1 MRCLESGTPGLR
13 PRRIAPAVRSL
24 AISDPHGF
32 LIRTA
37 AEVEKEEKRARRPGI
52 DRARSAE
59 AESARALSEIR
70 AAVNALPKDRRE
82 ILGLHLEGLTYR
94 QIAQQTALTKEA
106 VLCDLVSAYSQLRLA
121 LDYPRRTARKRNRRH
136 GGRRDLRPRR
146 LAMAATAGKLPKWK
160 K

>member
-52 DRARSAE
+52 DRTRSAE

-94 QIAQQTALTKEA
+94 QIAQQTALAKEA
-106 VLCDLVSAYSQLRLA
+106 VLCDLVSFAWRWIIQ
-121 LDYPRRTARKRNRRH
+121 DERRESEIGATGAGETRDH
-136 GGRRDLRPRR
+136 GD
-146 LAMAATAGKLPKWK
+146 
-160 K
+160 